1 VSYLSQTRPIFLK
14 DRSAIQFQEM
24 YRVWPEESQKELR
37 NVVIA
42 LWSVMVT
49 ALVVLPDNTTFA
61 LFKFPL
67 LLHNVFFVMVI
78 CWGVFLFFQV
88 LSLLPV
94 SRGTKRAMSY
104 PSLFWF
110 ALIPSVSWLFWVI
123 VALDVSYPF
132 IDPIVLPMFLAGVVT
147 AFYLYMN
154 YVFEGQLSRRL
165 RMLAMWLRGRISKM
179 TR

>member
-1 VSYLSQTRPIFLK
+1 MFSPWSQ
-14 DRSAIQFQEM
+14 
-24 YRVWPEESQKELR
+24 ESQKELR

-49 ALVVLPDNTTFA
+49 ALVVLPENTTFA

-94 SRGTKRAMSY
+94 SRGTKKAMSHY
-104 PSLFWF
+104 SLFWF

-132 IDPIVLPMFLAGVVT
+132 IDPIA
-147 AFYLYMN
+147 
-154 YVFEGQLSRRL
+154 
-165 RMLAMWLRGRISKM
+165 ISV
-179 TR
+179 